1 MRHPRRLTAAL
12 ALGVLTQQACD
23 ETPTAT
29 TAPEA
34 LDLDLCA
41 FGQDFTLDPE
51 NDFFPLGVGSRWMLE
66 GEEDGATIELRVTVL
81 DETEVVGG
89 VTTRVVEE
97 RETEAGEPIEIS
109 RNFYAGTEDGTV
121 CYFGED
127 VDIFENGRI
136 VSHEGAWRADAPGN
150 FPGII
155 MPANPRTGQTFPI
168 EGAPGVA
175 EDFGDVVAVNAP
187 VDVPAGSFTRTV
199 RIRETNPLEPD
210 FDFKVFARDVGIV
223 VDGPLSLV
231 SFDIVDDP

>member
-1 MRHPRRLTAAL
+1 
-12 ALGVLTQQACD
+12 
-23 ETPTAT
+23 
-29 TAPEA
+29 
-34 LDLDLCA
+34 
-41 FGQDFTLDPE
+41 
-51 NDFFPLGVGSRWMLE
+51 
-66 GEEDGATIELRVTVL
+66 VL

-97 RETEAGEPIEIS
+97 RETEAGELIEIS

-136 VSHEGAWRADAPGN
+136 VSQEGAWRADAPGN

-199 RIRETNPLEPD
+199 RIRETDPLEPD

-231 SFDIVDDP
+231 SFDVLDDP